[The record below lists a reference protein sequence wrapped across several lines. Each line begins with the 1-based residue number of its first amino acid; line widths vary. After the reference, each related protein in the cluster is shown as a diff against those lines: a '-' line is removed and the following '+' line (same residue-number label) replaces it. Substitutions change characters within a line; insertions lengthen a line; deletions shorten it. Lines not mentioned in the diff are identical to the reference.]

1 MSAVVLFVL
10 FFVILLFGLPISVTM
25 GISSILPW
33 VVDNTFAA
41 NLVMVLRQM
50 MSGVNSLTLLAI
62 PMFMLSGTIMARGGI
77 SKKLFDVFTYF
88 VGNVIGGVPCA
99 VIITCLFYGA
109 ISGSAPATVAAVG
122 AMTIPV
128 MVNLGYSKEFSTAV
142 VTVAGG
148 LGCIIP
154 PSIPFVLYSTSA
166 GTSVGDM
173 FIAGIVPGLL
183 LGGLLMIYAVYYS
196 ARRGEDRVRIK
207 AVMGEL
213 RGQGFLRLFLDS
225 FWALLTPVIILG
237 SIYGG
242 IATPTEAAV
251 ISVYYALFVSVFIY
265 KTIKVSEIPAVF
277 MESLKT
283 IAPILFVLS
292 AVASGPMFT
301 VLVCTLMEKMS
312 GRKLVSWNVKQLM
325 GKVGGTMLIVYT
337 VFKCLDS
344 WYWATDMLAGEGLTF
359 DQMFHGWI
367 YGKWL
372 FWIEHAFLIIPMIV
386 LLIKPLRT
394 KPWIFYL
401 MLFLTCASITINR
414 YVLTVQGL
422 AQPVMPFDSWYTYA
436 PNWAEWA
443 SCFLVFAYAAMVL
456 SLAYRY
462 TPMFPQEAELNKK

>member
-1 MSAVVLFVL
+1 MDYSKPVDAELFPEGCERCSLTKFTGWMSILGVIFLWGLYAAVRVLG
-10 FFVILLFGLPISVTM
+10 FGLGETGMDDYFGFGLWI
-25 GISSILPW
+25 
-33 VVDNTFAA
+33 TFD
-41 NLVMVLRQM
+41 L
-50 MSGVNSLTLLAI
+50 
-62 PMFMLSGTIMARGGI
+62 
-77 SKKLFDVFTYF
+77 
-88 VGNVIGGVPCA
+88 A
-99 VIITCLFYGA
+99 VIALGA
-109 ISGSAPATVAAVG
+109 G
-122 AMTIPV
+122 AFFTGALRYILNIDELKNI
-128 MVNLGYSKEFSTAV
+128 VNL
-142 VTVAGG
+142 
-148 LGCIIP
+148 
-154 PSIPFVLYSTSA
+154 
-166 GTSVGDM
+166 
-173 FIAGIVPGLL
+173 
-183 LGGLLMIYAVYYS
+183 
-196 ARRGEDRVRIK
+196 
-207 AVMGEL
+207 
-213 RGQGFLRLFLDS
+213 
-225 FWALLTPVIILG
+225 
-237 SIYGG
+237 
-242 IATPTEAAV
+242 AAV
-251 ISVYYALFVSVFIY
+251 IGFLCYTGAMMILVLDIGQPIRCWFGYWYPNVHSMLTEVIFCITCYCIVLILEFVPLVLENRQLMKRPFIHALAHNFHVYMPIFAGIGAFLSTFHQGSLGGMYGVLFGRPYLFREGFFIWPW
-265 KTIKVSEIPAVF
+265 TF
-277 MESLKT
+277 F
-283 IAPILFVLS
+283 LFVLS

-372 FWIEHAFLIIPMIV
+372 FWLEHAFLIIPMIV

-401 MLFLTCASITINR
+401 MLYLTCASITINR